1 MVVTFAPN
9 EVEVIVTIKICA
21 EVIADGI
28 TATLSTHD
36 PNVDWGID
44 ECTIKKQ

>member
-1 MVVTFAPN
+1 MNVTFPLDVVKVKVPI
-9 EVEVIVTIKICA
+9 EISEY
-21 EVIADGI
+21 EFADGI

-44 ECTIKKQ
+44 ECTIKKL